1 MTCLHIMITKV
12 MSECT
17 ECMHL
22 ALLASL
28 GSHLLEHELA
38 ASQGASDLSSAA
50 LADLPLLET
59 S

>member
-1 MTCLHIMITKV
+1 

-22 ALLASL
+22 ALLASWV
-28 GSHLLEHELA
+28 SYLLERELA

-50 LADLPLLET
+50 LADLPLPVT